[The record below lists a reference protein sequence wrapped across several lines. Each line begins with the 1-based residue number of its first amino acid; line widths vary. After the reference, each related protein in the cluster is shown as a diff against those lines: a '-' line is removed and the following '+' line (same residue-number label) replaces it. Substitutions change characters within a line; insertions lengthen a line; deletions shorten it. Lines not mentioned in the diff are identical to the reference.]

1 MLELSSYIS
10 MLRIIVLGYED
21 GIDQN
26 KNHRPTQQIG
36 EVFVKCSL
44 RYFVSIIDLHL
55 ERRVGNLSD

>member
-1 MLELSSYIS
+1 